1 MTNPAG
7 IHGARQLLS
16 LGFVVL
22 ALGGHAQCILKAHRG
37 LSMKN
42 KKSRILACLLVLL
55 NTLQAG
61 AFVELEKRHPV
72 EVEDGRLTPFWAQEY
87 IGADLVKEEM
97 RQMPNLPRVPVAVYD
112 VGFEKEHINLAFD
125 IPVDR
130 AMNGNRPMKGHHGT
144 SVASLINGQGMVS
157 VSEVVNY
164 VQLKKVSPAVFYFG
178 AVRELKDLPVK
189 PQVISNSMGWTSE
202 SVLELATEVDQ
213 MGIIWVMAAGND
225 HPNEIAAHE
234 RAAPVISVG
243 SYSPRG
249 LQTLS
254 SQESEQLDI
263 LAPADEYQ
271 AAIDGHGQEVLFG
284 ETSGATPLVSGSI
297 ANAKALI
304 PSLSRAQIESLIKR
318 TAIRS
323 FHSLY
328 SEKNKAGLFNAYR
341 FFKVVQRLHS
351 VCGTS
356 ASCVQAQM
364 DKRQNYLFDSAALSP
379 RIQSV
384 CKSRNSLSKEEM
396 KSLRAQYLLN
406 AEQTQYARLL
416 ACVYRNEGYSINA
429 DYYENIALI
438 HENPQALQNK
448 VQTQAVQAVLQG
460 YTASAALRDLQILND
475 SFREALLK
483 VLSGETGM
491 EEYQARDLLK
501 SYEETG
507 RVVLPA
513 AL

>member
-1 MTNPAG
+1 
-7 IHGARQLLS
+7 
-16 LGFVVL
+16 
-22 ALGGHAQCILKAHRG
+22 
-37 LSMKN
+37 MKN
-42 KKSRILACLLVLL
+42 QKIRILACVLGL
-55 NTLQAG
+55 FSSFQAT
-61 AFVELEKRHPV
+61 AFVELEKRQPL
-72 EVEDGRLTPFWAQEY
+72 EVEDGRLTPYWAQEY

-97 RQMPNLPRVPVAVYD
+97 RLLPNLQRVPMAVYD

-144 SVASLINGQGMVS
+144 SVASLINGKGMVS
-157 VSEVVNY
+157 VSEFVNY

-178 AVRELKDLPVK
+178 AVRELKELPVK

-213 MGIIWVMAAGND
+213 MGIIWVMAAGNE
-225 HPNEIAAHE
+225 HPNEIAEHE
-234 RAAPVISVG
+234 RVAPVISVG

-254 SQESEQLDI
+254 SQESDQLDI

-271 AAIDGHGQEVLFG
+271 AALDGNGQEVLFG
-284 ETSGATPLVSGSI
+284 ETSGATPLISASI

-304 PSLSRAQIESLIKR
+304 PSLSRAQIESLMKR

-341 FFKVVQRLHS
+341 FFKVVQRLHA
-351 VCGTS
+351 VCG
-356 ASCVQAQM
+356 ANAPCIQAQM
-364 DKRQNYLFDSAALSP
+364 DNRQNYLFEAQVLSP
-379 RIQSV
+379 RITAV
-384 CKSRNSLSKEEM
+384 CHSRQGLSKAEM
-396 KSLRAQYLLN
+396 KALRTQYLLN
-406 AEQTQYARLL
+406 AEQSQYARLL
-416 ACVYRNEGYSINA
+416 SCAYRNEGYSINA

-438 HENPQALQNK
+438 HENPKALQNK
-448 VQTQAVQAVLQG
+448 IQTQAVQAVLHG
-460 YTASAALRDLQILND
+460 YTASASLRDLQILND

-483 VLSGETGM
+483 ILSGETGM
-491 EEYQARDLLK
+491 EPYQARDLLK
-501 SYEETG
+501 AYDNTVKVE
-507 RVVLPA
+507 LP
-513 AL
+513 